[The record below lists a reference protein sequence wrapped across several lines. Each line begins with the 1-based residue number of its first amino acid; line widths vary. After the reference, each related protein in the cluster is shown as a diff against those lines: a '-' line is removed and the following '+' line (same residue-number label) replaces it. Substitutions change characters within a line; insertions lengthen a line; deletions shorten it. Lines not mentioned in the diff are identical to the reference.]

1 MHQVQIGFEY
11 YISRYFDMKTKL
23 QGRLSSYFRLDEGVK
38 MYFTFKNYA
47 TLIAVYLLGYSS
59 LLVANIYYADDHVR
73 RLYGGIVFKD
83 VGRWLNEYIITLWN
97 FKASM
102 LDATPLFQLYA
113 IFLLATLSLV
123 LSAVFKVKQSYG
135 SLCAA
140 AFVGLFPFLYGNM
153 VFNIDSPFMI
163 ASLLAAV
170 FPFLWTRNKKTF
182 WILSFVAGFLLLAL
196 YQISFTAYYIVLVV
210 LIIDNIADRNPGAVK
225 PLLIG
230 GVSFGVG
237 VIANKLF
244 MPHLVEIG
252 LVKTGISFSKVFVH
266 LSAFWKAAIHLLDV
280 ANIVVVST
288 CSLFFIIAIWR
299 RSKMNFAVTALLAL
313 VACASIVVLMAGA
326 NIYLA
331 EFPEMRLRYYIVF
344 NFAIGVLAVYG
355 LKSNYKIVGVA
366 NFVILMYLL
375 NLTNGYGNA
384 LKAKNDYRERIYAEC
399 VYDFKQ
405 LVNDKPYEIA
415 EVRRVPGTR
424 DPNLFNVDSMPFI
437 GKQHHSRMI
446 AALIREMDIGF
457 DQLNL
462 EAFIRPTHGNVKLYD
477 GATSFA
483 LLLSK
488 PEYDIYF
495 DGITAYK
502 VIFRY

>member
-1 MHQVQIGFEY
+1 
-11 YISRYFDMKTKL
+11 MKTKL
-23 QGRLSSYFRLDEGVK
+23 QAARASFLKLDEGVK
-38 MYFTFKNYA
+38 GYFTFKNYA
-47 TLIAVYLLGYSS
+47 TLIAIYLLGYSS

-73 RLYGGIVFKD
+73 RLYGGMVFKGS
-83 VGRWLNEYIITLWN
+83 GRWLTEYILVLWN
-97 FKASM
+97 FKDSM

-113 IFLLATLSLV
+113 IFLLATLSLM
-123 LSAVFKVKQSYG
+123 LLAIFKIKQSYG
-135 SLCAA
+135 ALFAA
-140 AFVGLFPFLYGNM
+140 AFVGLFPLLYGNM
-153 VFNIDSPFMI
+153 VFSIDAPFMI
-163 ASLLAAV
+163 ASLIVAV
-170 FPFLWTRNKKTF
+170 FPFLWPQNKKTF
-182 WILSFVAGFLLLAL
+182 WILSFIAGFLVLAL
-196 YQISFTAYYIVLVV
+196 YQLSFTAYYIVLVV
-210 LIIDNIADRNPGAVK
+210 LLIDNIADRNPGMIK

-230 GVSFGVG
+230 AVLFGVG
-237 VIANKLF
+237 VVANKLF
-244 MPHLVEIG
+244 IPHMLEIG
-252 LVKTGISFSKVFVH
+252 LVKTEISFFKVFVN
-266 LSAFWKAAIHLLDV
+266 LATFWKAAIHLLDV
-280 ANIVVVST
+280 ANIVVVSI
-288 CSLFFIIAIWR
+288 CSLFFIIAIFR
-299 RSKMNFAVTALLAL
+299 RSKMNLAVTALLAL
-313 VACASIVVLMAGA
+313 IACALIAVFMAGA

-344 NFAIGVLAVYG
+344 NFGIGVLAIYG
-355 LKSNYKIVGVA
+355 LKSNYKIAGLA

-384 LKAKNDYRERIYAEC
+384 LKAKNNYRERIYSEC

-405 LVNDKPYEIA
+405 IVKDKSYEIA
-415 EVRRVPGTR
+415 EVRKVPGTR

-446 AALIREMDIGF
+446 ATLIREMDIGF

-462 EAFIRPTHGNVKLYD
+462 EAFIRPAHGDVKLYD
-477 GATSFA
+477 GTTAFT